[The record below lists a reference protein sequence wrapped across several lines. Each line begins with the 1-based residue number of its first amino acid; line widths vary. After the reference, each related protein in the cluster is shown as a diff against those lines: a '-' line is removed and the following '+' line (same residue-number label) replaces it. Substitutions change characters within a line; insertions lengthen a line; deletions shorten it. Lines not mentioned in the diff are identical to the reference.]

1 MRTIR
6 FIALFFV
13 ASLAVSAFGAFS
25 VDLPIVTRSR
35 GATTTFYTSIDITNH
50 APQPTDVS
58 FEYISADLSIDVS
71 GTLVRNLGGRGNFHQ
86 DDLMLY
92 LASIGAITAD
102 QANSTFGTM
111 SLTFENP
118 SFVTGSEA
126 SATARVY
133 NYLVQ
138 GQRPS
143 IGLAYRAIPLRKSGS
158 HTLSSIVSNTTAAD
172 PSIPS
177 VVTNMGLENAGIND
191 SGEMDTSPVTLQL
204 TFYDPRSGAQVGP
217 QPTLSLAPGQV
228 TQLNDLWARYQ
239 LPADA
244 TNLLVVVTETSGTA
258 QIRGY
263 ISVKDT
269 FTNDGSFFFM
279 Q

>member
-1 MRTIR
+1 MRPMQC
-6 FIALFFV
+6 ALLV
-13 ASLAVSAFGAFS
+13 CALAAPMFGAFS
-25 VDLPIVTRSR
+25 VDLPIVTRAQ
-35 GATTTFYTSIDITNH
+35 GATTTFYTSIDITNN

-58 FEYISADLSIDVS
+58 YEYISADLSIDVS
-71 GTLVRNLGGRGNFHQ
+71 GTLVRNLAGHGNFHQ

-92 LASIGAITAD
+92 LASTGAITSA

-111 SLTFENP
+111 LLTFQNP
-118 SFVTGSEA
+118 GFTTGTEA

-133 NYLVQ
+133 NFLNS

-143 IGLAYRAIPLRKSGS
+143 IGLAYRAIPLTKNGS
-158 HTLSSIVSNTTAAD
+158 HSLSSVISNTTAAA
-172 PSIPS
+172 PSVPS
-177 VVTNMGLENAGIND
+177 VVTNLGLENVGIND
-191 SGEMDTSPVTLQL
+191 AGQVDGTPITLQL
-204 TFYDPRSGAQVGP
+204 TFYDPATGGQVGP
-217 QPTLSLAPGQV
+217 QPAVTLSAGQV
-228 TQLNDLWARYQ
+228 TQLNDVWTRYG
-239 LPADA
+239 LPASA
-244 TNLLVVVTETSGTA
+244 TSLLVSVKETAGTA